1 MTALL
6 DSRAMEEIFELGRIT
21 CPSGDLV
28 IVDGGYLGVWSGDGS
43 PAGIDPE
50 RLGIDD
56 PTVADDIVRAVDFE
70 IVGPDAEAAA
80 RSFDR
85 QPGTVLYDIP
95 ASGVTEVAGH
105 FEKHCRER
113 GLDARLEACTGRVA
127 HRERARRCGAV
138 GGGSFLAFGVPV
150 VALGGLPRDR
160 ALPVLASRVDDGS
173 GWAEMWVRVTDGP
186 VAKSVPLGDI
196 CVDWARVA
204 FGDAD
209 ALGAWE
215 HTRPMDGL
223 ADVAFW
229 GREQDEVAREFGAP
243 RLGTADEES
252 AYGWTGLD
260 ITEAVEKAEALQS
273 WMDAHPRLG
282 LAFDLRPHS
291 HHWQAMREVR
301 SSALE
306 AGTVEVGGAKVLFS
320 MTSWGDGWFP
330 VFADLD
336 ESGALVAV
344 RLSFTDEDAE

>member
-1 MTALL
+1 
-6 DSRAMEEIFELGRIT
+6 MEEIFELGRIT

-28 IVDGGYLGVWSGDGS
+28 IIDGGYLGMWSGDES

-50 RLGIDD
+50 QLGVHDL
-56 PTVADDIVRAVDFE
+56 TTADDIVRAVDFA

-85 QPGTVLYDIP
+85 QPGTTLYDIP
-95 ASGVTEVAGH
+95 ASGVAEVAGH
-105 FEKHCRER
+105 FEEHCRER
-113 GLDARLEACTGRVA
+113 GLDARLEAFEGRVP
-127 HRERARRCGAV
+127 HRERVRRCGVA
-138 GGGSFLAFGVPV
+138 GGGSFLAFGVPA

-160 ALPVLASRVDDGS
+160 ALPVEATRVDDGS
-173 GWAEMWVRVTDGP
+173 GWAEMRVRVTDAP

-209 ALGAWE
+209 SLGAWE
-215 HTRPMDGL
+215 HDEPLDGL

-229 GREQDEVAREFGAP
+229 GGAQDEVARETGAP
-243 RLGTADEES
+243 RLGATGEEDL
-252 AYGWTGLD
+252 YGWADLE
-260 ITEAVEKAEALQS
+260 IAEAVEKAEALLA
-273 WMDAHPRLG
+273 WKDAHPRHG
-282 LAFDLRPHS
+282 LVFDFRPHS
-291 HHWQAMREVR
+291 HHWQVMREVR

-306 AGTVEVGGAKVLFS
+306 AGTVEVGGAQVLFS

-336 ESGALVAV
+336 ESGGLVAV